1 MIELV
6 YTSIE
11 FLNRFTAAERS
22 AFRALAATDD
32 NAADY
37 LNLVT
42 AATEVLNTDP
52 EVVVGMNYL
61 VAIGFLTRQRADEI
75 LGGQEA
81 A

>member
-1 MIELV
+1 MIELA

-11 FLNRFTAAERS
+11 FLNRFTAVERT

-32 NAADY
+32 LTADY

-52 EVVVGMNYL
+52 EVVVGMDYL

-81 A
+81 V

>member
-6 YTSIE
+6 FTSIE

-22 AFRALAATDD
+22 AFRTLATTDD

-52 EVVVGMNYL
+52 EVVVGMDYL